1 MVRFGDRE
9 IAKEK
14 FYAAKRPIK
23 IWDANVDNIV
33 ISKLVK
39 TKSKSKYLIRYLNE
53 TIRPL
58 VLIMPKMSGYVKS
71 FKVKEGNNKLMS
83 FRIDDEKLLEKCKA
97 IWTKIEDLK
106 NIKLNALP
114 VYDDKYIKAKIRTLG
129 DKVYTNFRG
138 LDVPED
144 DKECESFTVI
154 SIDSLLVYD
163 NKYYLQV
170 YLDNC
175 AYKTNCAVNK
185 QMTDYLGENL
195 FEG

>member
-23 IWDANVDNIV
+23 IWDVNVDNIV

-83 FRIDDEKLLEKCKA
+83 FRIDDEKLLEKYKA

>member
-23 IWDANVDNIV
+23 IWDVNVDNIV

-71 FKVKEGNNKLMS
+71 FKVKEGNNKLMY
-83 FRIDDEKLLEKCKA
+83 FRKDDEKLLEKYKA

-114 VYDDKYIKAKIRTLG
+114 VYDDKYIKAKIRTFG

-163 NKYYLQV
+163 KKYYLQV

-175 AYKTNCAVNK
+175 AYKINCAVNK

-195 FEG
+195 FED